1 MGAFGF
7 GGIGGFGNFA
17 ALVFTAAIAENIVLA
32 KMLGLCPFAGLSR
45 RLDVAI
51 GVGAATCAVLT
62 LASVAAHY
70 ANMLIIG
77 LPLLRPMVFIAI
89 ASGAVAAA
97 ELLMRLFAPVMH
109 RALGLYLPLIATNCA
124 VLGVMLLAAVGGDI
138 GDVGNNGG
146 GALTALARGF
156 GGGLGFMLAVVVFAL
171 LRGRVV
177 ESLVPPV
184 MRGAPLAMITAGW
197 MALAFSAL
205 P

>member
-1 MGAFGF
+1 MGD
-7 GGIGGFGNFA
+7 IGGFA
-17 ALVFTAAIAENIVLA
+17 ALVFSAAIAENIVLA

-45 RLDVAI
+45 RLDVAV
-51 GVGAATCAVLT
+51 GVGMATCAVLT
-62 LASVAAHY
+62 LASVAAYY
-70 ANMLIIG
+70 AGG
-77 LPLLRPMVFIAI
+77 LLAAAPLLRPMVFIAI
-89 ASGAVAAA
+89 AGSAVAAA

-124 VLGVMLLAAVGGDI
+124 VLGVMLLAAGD
-138 GDVGNNGG
+138 GESEG
-146 GALTALARGF
+146 GALAALARGF
-156 GGGLGFMLAVVVFAL
+156 GGGLGFMLAVVIFAL

-177 ESLVPPV
+177 EVLVPPV

>member
-1 MGAFGF
+1 MFDIVGGA
-7 GGIGGFGNFA
+7 GGFV
-17 ALVFTAAIAENIVLA
+17 ALVFAAAIAENIVLA

-51 GVGAATCAVLT
+51 GVGAATSAVLT
-62 LASVAAHY
+62 FASVAAYY
-70 ANMLIIG
+70 ANELIGG
-77 LPLLRPMVFIAI
+77 LLLLRPMVFIAI

-124 VLGVMLLAAVGGDI
+124 VLGVMLLAAGGGDE
-138 GDVGNNGG
+138 DG
-146 GALTALARGF
+146 GALSALAQGL

-171 LRGRVV
+171 LRERIV
-177 ESLVPPV
+177 ESIVPPS

>member
-1 MGAFGF
+1 MAD
-7 GGIGGFGNFA
+7 IGNIA
-17 ALVFTAAIAENIVLA
+17 ALIFAAAIAENIVLA

-45 RLDVAI
+45 RLDVAV
-51 GVGAATCAVLT
+51 GVGMATCAVLT
-62 LASVAAHY
+62 LASFVAYWADVLLLVD
-70 ANMLIIG
+70 A
-77 LPLLRPMVFIAI
+77 PLLRPMVFIAV
-89 ASGAVAAA
+89 ASAAVAAA
-97 ELLMRLFAPVMH
+97 ELLMRLFAPLMH

-124 VLGVMLLAAVGGDI
+124 VLGVMLLAAGANGES
-138 GDVGNNGG
+138 GNWL
-146 GALTALARGF
+146 AATARGF

-177 ESLVPPV
+177 DSLVPPL

>member
-1 MGAFGF
+1 MGGVFDTD
-7 GGIGGFGNFA
+7 GIGGFA
-17 ALVFTAAIAENIVLA
+17 ALVFVAAIAENIVLA

-45 RLDVAI
+45 RLDVAV
-51 GVGAATCAVLT
+51 GVGIATCAVLT
-62 LASVAAHY
+62 FASVAAHY
-70 ANMLIIG
+70 ANMVIG
-77 LPLLRPMVFIAI
+77 GLLLLRPMVFIAI

-124 VLGVMLLAAVGGDI
+124 VLGVMLLAAGGDNE
-138 GDVGNNGG
+138 DG
-146 GALTALARGF
+146 GAVSALARGF

-171 LRGRVV
+171 LRGRIV
-177 ESLVPPV
+177 ESIVPPV